1 VRSLLLLA
9 LLLSGCGWMWDQP
22 KVKAFRESPLPLAF
36 PEDRVALGENLDQAV
51 RLGLKPE
58 GGFAE
63 NPYAFT
69 EADLL
74 RGKALYQSFCAI
86 CHGVRGE
93 GDGRAIPLGVPKPR
107 SYHDPAVR
115 DQPEGYFYFAATNG
129 FGRMLPYKSRIPERE
144 RWLIAHYIKRCLL
157 SEACPEEV
165 VHAEVH

>member
-1 VRSLLLLA
+1 MRSLLLLA

-93 GDGRAIPLGVPKPR
+93 GDGRAIPLGVP
-107 SYHDPAVR
+107 
-115 DQPEGYFYFAATNG
+115 
-129 FGRMLPYKSRIPERE
+129 
-144 RWLIAHYIKRCLL
+144 
-157 SEACPEEV
+157 
-165 VHAEVH
+165 